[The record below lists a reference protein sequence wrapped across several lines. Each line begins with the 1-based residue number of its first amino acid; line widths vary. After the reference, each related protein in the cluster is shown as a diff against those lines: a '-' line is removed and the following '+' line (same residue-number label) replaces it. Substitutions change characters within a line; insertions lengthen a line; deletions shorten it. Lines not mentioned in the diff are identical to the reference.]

1 MSRSFKMILT
11 TVVFSLMAFSML
23 LGIVPTGKEAVDAQ
37 EFSAGSRSVFVEDI
51 TATWCQYCPAAS
63 EGLKDLS
70 YERDDFRFITLI
82 DDRVEDAS
90 ERVGDYK
97 PEGFPTVMFDGGYD
111 ERVGSVSS
119 GDVYNENIDNCLQ
132 RDVPAVSVD
141 LVAYD
146 KGGSEISV
154 EATVTNDEA
163 EAYEG
168 FLKVQIVEIVS
179 RYLDYDGNNYP
190 NSLLGYAFD
199 GEISVAAGDSQTY
212 TASWTGADVEDLLGD
227 SFGDIDTDNIVVY
240 AAVFNAQD
248 NYKPR
253 TTIPPSFYVA
263 NYCDAVGEAFPQEIG
278 DAPQVEITSPGD
290 GRSVSG
296 DVEITAEVSSEND
309 IDLVEVR
316 IGQEGWEEMSLSG
329 SEYTYQWDTTY
340 SRNGA
345 LTISVRAVDT
355 QGLSGIANIGVVVE
369 NEDVPTPPEIASISH
384 TPMFP
389 DEGELITIRLDVTLY
404 DTYVSSAE
412 VIICIDDT
420 CLPPKDMFEVSD
432 ETFTYEAGPFEGGEV
447 ISYHAVIEDTEG
459 NVLESQEVSFT
470 VREVVDPLPTDDD
483 DDDDSTEDTVGDQD
497 SPSPFL
503 LVLPLAAMIVL
514 AIAVR
519 KRDR

>member
-1 MSRSFKMILT
+1 MSRLFHRTITAAILS
-11 TVVFSLMAFSML
+11 VLALSML
-23 LGIVPTGKEAVDAQ
+23 VGLVAIGTDTTAAQ
-37 EFSAGSRSVFVEDI
+37 ELSAGSRIVFVEDI

-90 ERVGDYK
+90 ERVNDYK

-111 ERVGSVSS
+111 ERVGAVSS
-119 GDVYNENIDNCLQ
+119 GDAYNENIDNCLQ
-132 RDVPAVSVD
+132 REVPAVSVE

-154 EATVTNDEA
+154 EVTVANDDA
-163 EAYEG
+163 ETYEG

-179 RYLDYDGNNYP
+179 RYLDYDGNSYP
-190 NSLLGYAFD
+190 NSLLGYVFD
-199 GEISVAAGDSQTY
+199 GGISVAGGDSQTY

-227 SFGDIDTDNIVVY
+227 SFGDIEADNIVVY

-263 NYCDAVGEAFPQEIG
+263 NYCDAVAEAFPREVG
-278 DAPQVEITSPGD
+278 DAPQVEITSPRD
-290 GRSVSG
+290 GRTVSG
-296 DVEITAEVSSEND
+296 EVEITATVTSENNM
-309 IDLVEVR
+309 DLVEVR
-316 IGQEGWEEMSLSG
+316 IGQEGWEEMTLSG
-329 SEYTYQWDTTY
+329 PEYTYQWDTTTG
-340 SRNGA
+340 RNGA
-345 LTISVRAVDT
+345 VTISVRAVDS
-355 QGLSGIANIGVVVE
+355 QGLSGIANVDVVVE

-389 DEGELITIRLDVTLY
+389 EEGELITIRLDVTLY
-404 DTYVSSAE
+404 DTYISSAE

-432 ETFTYEAGPFEGGEV
+432 ETFTYEAGPFNGGEV

-459 NVLESQEVSFT
+459 NVLESREVSFT
-470 VREVVDPLPTDDD
+470 VKEVIDPFPTDDD
-483 DDDDSTEDTVGDQD
+483 DDDGTDDVAGDQD

-503 LVLPLAAMIVL
+503 LVLPLAALLVL
-514 AIAVR
+514 AFAVR
-519 KRDR
+519 KRE